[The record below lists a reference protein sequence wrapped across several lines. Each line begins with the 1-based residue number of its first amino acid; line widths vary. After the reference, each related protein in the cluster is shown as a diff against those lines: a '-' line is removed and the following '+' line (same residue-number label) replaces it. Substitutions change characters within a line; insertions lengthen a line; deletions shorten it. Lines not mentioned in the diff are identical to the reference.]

1 MKVYAK
7 AYKTYDGARRRME
20 LERATM
26 PKDKWIW
33 GVKLMGEKRHHI
45 VRWGRAE
52 WQRELAIATA
62 LRALGVDD

>member
-33 GVKLMGEKRHHI
+33 GVKLMGFHYHI

-52 WQRELAIATA
+52 YQRGQAIATA
-62 LRALGVDD
+62 LLALGIDD